1 MAYPT
6 NDIIM
11 RAERRWHIA
20 HCMFYWQKYL
30 RMRTTGAVMEERF
43 DNVAHIKH
51 CTKLVLN
58 PVPDHRVFIEVP
70 IVMNGSI
77 ESERGKGGHKHPGR
91 QG

>member
-1 MAYPT
+1 
-6 NDIIM
+6 
-11 RAERRWHIA
+11 
-20 HCMFYWQKYL
+20 
-30 RMRTTGAVMEERF
+30 MEERF